1 MKSLLRGHAAFRRE
15 YAAGARQFLTDLASR
30 HQSPSA
36 LYVGCADSRVVPEL
50 LTSSAPGELFV
61 VRNIANCVPPLAAR
75 DASVGAALDYA
86 VAALEVGH
94 IVVCGHYGCGG
105 VKAVLEPHID
115 RRALPSLAEW
125 LDGLAEPIEAVRNAM
140 LDADEQWRLAVE
152 ANVVAQLQNL
162 PSYSVVRERLDAGRL
177 QLHGWVYDL
186 HSASITVYDAV
197 GERFVPA
204 DTMLG

>member
-1 MKSLLRGHAAFRRE
+1 MMPLLRGHAAFRRE
-15 YAAGARQFLTDLASR
+15 YAAGAKQFLADLASR

-61 VRNIANCVPPLAAR
+61 VRNIANAVPPLVAK

-86 VAALEVGH
+86 VAALKVGH

-105 VKAVLEPHID
+105 VKAVLD
-115 RRALPSLAEW
+115 RHVDRGALPSLAEW
-125 LDGLAEPIEAVRNAM
+125 LDGITPAIDAVRTPH
-140 LDADEQWRLAVE
+140 LDAAEQWRLAVE
-152 ANVVAQLQNL
+152 ANVVAQMANL
-162 PSYSVVRERLDAGRL
+162 PTYAVVKERLESGEL

-186 HSASITVYDAV
+186 ATGAVTVYDSV
-197 GERFVPA
+197 GERFVDA
-204 DTMLG
+204 SRVD